1 MPLIHVAHLFHSL
14 TTQMHSIP
22 YITNLIQRAMWAVE
36 RLRKIIWKLVSLS
49 IVKMIAKHT
58 YDDGSL
64 HQQDRALALLVGF
77 CVAEVY
83 FLFSSFRS
91 VFKVGNGG
99 LVHHTL
105 LAPRAV

>member
-1 MPLIHVAHLFHSL
+1 
-14 TTQMHSIP
+14 
-22 YITNLIQRAMWAVE
+22 MWAVE

-77 CVAEVY
+77 WYALSATIYNETDRCLISVAEVY